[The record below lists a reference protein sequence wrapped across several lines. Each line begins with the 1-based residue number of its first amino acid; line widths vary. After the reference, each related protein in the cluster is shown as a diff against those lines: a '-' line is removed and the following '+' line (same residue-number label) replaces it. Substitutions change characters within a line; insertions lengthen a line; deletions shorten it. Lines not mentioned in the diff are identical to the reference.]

1 MLYRRF
7 AKAYGWPP
15 ETVRRLRLD
24 ELFWLPVIEDAEAS
38 AVEQIQALQDKSYT
52 TEKRSREWP

>member
-15 ETVRRLRLD
+15 ETVRRLRVG
-24 ELFWLPVIEDAEAS
+24 ELFWLPVIEEAEAA
-38 AVEQIQALQDKSYT
+38 AVEQIQAMNDKS
-52 TEKRSREWP
+52 

>member
-1 MLYRRF
+1 MADEKCREYKLD
-7 AKAYGWPP
+7 ALPHP

-38 AVEQIQALQDKSYT
+38 AVEQIQAIQDKS
-52 TEKRSREWP
+52 

>member
-1 MLYRRF
+1 MMLYRRF

-24 ELFWLPVIEDAEAS
+24 ELFWLPVIDDAEVA
-38 AVEQIQALQDKSYT
+38 AAETLQAMQEKS
-52 TEKRSREWP
+52 